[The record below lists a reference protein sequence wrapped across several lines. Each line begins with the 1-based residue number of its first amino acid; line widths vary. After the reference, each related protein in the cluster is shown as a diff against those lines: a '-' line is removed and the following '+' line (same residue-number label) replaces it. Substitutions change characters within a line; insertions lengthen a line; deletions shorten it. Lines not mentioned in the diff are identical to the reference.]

1 MDLSLNETQQL
12 LKGGVEDFLAREAT
26 RDAILDVEH
35 TAEGY
40 STDMWRTAAGI
51 GWLGMATP
59 EAYGGSGATL
69 TDVAVVFEGLGRG
82 PVPGPFFSSG
92 VLAPLVL
99 LEIATEEQRQR
110 WLPALASGDAIAT
123 LALTEPQW
131 SWDPA
136 SIQLTAEPAAGGGY
150 RLTGTKLFVY
160 DAHVTDH
167 LIVAA
172 RTAEDL
178 RQGSGQGVTL
188 LMVDA
193 RAPGVSTRR
202 LTGFNTSECEVRLDG
217 VLVPADAVL
226 GGLSGVGRG
235 AEAIDRAL
243 VRATPVLC
251 AYMVGGAQAVYERSV
266 EYSRERRQF
275 SQPIG
280 RFQHVQNHIVQLV
293 NFLDA
298 ARWTTFEALWKLDA
312 GRARPDIAM
321 HLAKVCASEGYLQ
334 ATNYAH
340 EVHAGIGVMR
350 EYGLTL
356 HTRTSRSLYHALGDP
371 RWHRRRLGDLLP
383 SYDLGEAVP
392 A

>member
-12 LKGGVEDFLAREAT
+12 LKQGVEDFLARDAT
-26 RDAILDVEH
+26 REAILEVEH

-40 STDMWRTAAGI
+40 STDMWRTAAEI
-51 GWLGMATP
+51 GWTGMVTP
-59 EAYGGSGATL
+59 EAYGGSGASL

-92 VLAPLVL
+92 VLSPLVL
-99 LEIATEEQRQR
+99 LEAATEEQRQR
-110 WLPALASGDAIAT
+110 WLPALASGDAICT
-123 LALTEPQW
+123 LAVTEPQW
-131 SWDPA
+131 SWDLEQVRLA
-136 SIQLTAEPAAGGGY
+136 AEPALGGGY
-150 RLTGTKLFVY
+150 RLTGVKLFVY
-160 DAHVTDH
+160 DAHVADH

-172 RTAEDL
+172 RAADGL
-178 RQGSGQGVTL
+178 VL

-193 RAPGVSTRR
+193 HAPGVSTRR
-202 LTGFNTSECEVRLDG
+202 LSGFNTSECEVRFEG
-217 VLVPADAVL
+217 VTVPADAVL
-226 GGLSGVGRG
+226 GGPSGVGRG
-235 AEAIDRAL
+235 VEALQRAL

-275 SQPIG
+275 NQPIG

-293 NFLDA
+293 NYVDA
-298 ARWTTFEALWKLDA
+298 ARWTTYEALWKLDA
-312 GRARPDIAM
+312 GRERPDIAM
-321 HLAKVCASEGYLQ
+321 HLAKACASEGYVQ

-383 SYDLGEAVP
+383 DYALGEVAVGV
-392 A
+392 

>member
-1 MDLSLNETQQL
+1 MDLSLTETQQL
-12 LKGGVEDFLAREAT
+12 LKRGVEDFLARDAT
-26 RDAILDVEH
+26 RDAILEVEH
-35 TAEGY
+35 TPSGY
-40 STDMWRTAAGI
+40 SSDMWRTAAEI
-51 GWLGMATP
+51 GWLGMVTP
-59 EAYGGSGATL
+59 EEFGGAGSSL
-69 TDVAVVFEGLGRG
+69 TDVAVIFEGLGRG

-92 VLAPLVL
+92 VLSPLVL
-99 LEIATEEQRQR
+99 LEAATKEQQQR
-110 WLPALASGDAIAT
+110 WLPALASGGAVCT
-123 LALTEPQW
+123 LALTEPEW
-131 SWDPA
+131 SWSPSA
-136 SIQLTAEPAAGGGY
+136 VQMRAEPEANGGY
-150 RLTGTKLFVY
+150 RLNGTKLFVY
-160 DAHVTDH
+160 DAHVADH

-172 RTAEDL
+172 RTAE
-178 RQGSGQGVTL
+178 GVSL

-193 RAPGVSTRR
+193 RAPGVTTRR
-202 LTGFNTSECEVRLDG
+202 LAGFNTSECEVRLED
-217 VLVPADAVL
+217 VVVRPDAVL
-226 GGLSGVGRG
+226 GGTGGLGRG
-235 AEAIDRAL
+235 AAVLERAL

-293 NFLDA
+293 NYLDA

-312 GRARPDIAM
+312 GRPRPDIAM
-321 HLAKVCASEGYLQ
+321 HLAKACASEGYLQ

-383 SYDLGEAVP
+383 TYDLA
-392 A
+392 ATA